1 MNSAFYINVFSATV
15 GIVMGVLLLSGII
28 LPSVEMDKR
37 LVIGLIFLA
46 YGFYRYLHVYN
57 KRKVIKRQE
66 QRDRMKQAQE
76 ELIKKRNRV
85 V

>member
-1 MNSAFYINVFSATV
+1 MNSAFYINIFSATV
-15 GIVMGVLLLSGII
+15 GIVMGVLLLSGIV
-28 LPSVEMDKR
+28 LPGVEMNKR

-57 KRKVIKRQE
+57 KRKATKMQE

-76 ELIKKRNRV
+76 DIIRKQNKV
-85 V
+85 